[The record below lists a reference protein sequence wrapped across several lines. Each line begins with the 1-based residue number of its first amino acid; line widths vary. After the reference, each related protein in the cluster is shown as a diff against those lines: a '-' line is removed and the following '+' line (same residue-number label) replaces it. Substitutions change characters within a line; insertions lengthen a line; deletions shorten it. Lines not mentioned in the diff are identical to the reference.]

1 MSSFPL
7 SNARTAA
14 PVSLGTIQH
23 EVDQARTSFKL
34 SKDSAAAAAAH
45 AYMVWLDTQSPSAT
59 PLMRAEIAKQIAALN
74 EAIDKHN
81 AEEAKLKDRV
91 KRYANNTLK
100 KTDAAAIEPT
110 TDAERK
116 EVEAERATLAALTSL
131 SDEDWQARRKVR
143 IERRNDASLFAEIV
157 KYVLGFDRRAD
168 ASVTSRYATVLEWI
182 DENFDDATMQCAA
195 DIVTAIKAAGGF
207 EKVLDDQRK
216 KDKPSDEEA
225 AEDRA
230 CQAEAIAQ
238 EAKAALAVA
247 APKAAFNMDVTHA
260 PDGIVTLLARYVDG
274 VVEIIGEL
282 PADEKQLER
291 AIALFDDERL
301 MPSYDRSEFVSR
313 VLDLGELVREGV
325 KTDKKV
331 DGLKAGAALEAERV
345 LSVLPDA
352 ATGVQLVMSARY
364 ADASVIVKATPVKQ
378 GMGFGV
384 VASPVMLNGNAR
396 KALHKQ
402 IVKRSLRRLVDIV
415 PESVGGELR
424 WVACDKALIE
434 KKRENG
440 RRSYCFADMGAQA
453 HKPLDVDGFKPQF
466 SVVVDAAE
474 LRKLFDERL
483 EMWAKSES
491 GKKGSK
497 VMSLEFSNGSLVH
510 KVEGA
515 ADLKLAYTGATA
527 GVFGLTFLPRDLHD
541 VVKALLAQRA
551 GSFEVSGDTG
561 GLLCLKWTDGVGAY
575 EVYLPTATA
584 SGGLNAKRIEPMRCE
599 AAIAQAA

>member
-1 MSSFPL
+1 MSSLPL
-7 SNARTAA
+7 SNIRTAA
-14 PVSLGTIQH
+14 HVSLGTIQQ
-23 EVDQARTSFKL
+23 EVTQARTAFTA

-45 AYMVWLDTQSPSAT
+45 AYMVWLDTMSPSAT
-59 PLMRAEIAKQIAALN
+59 PLMREEIAKQIVALN
-74 EAIDKHN
+74 DAIDKHN
-81 AEEAKLKDRV
+81 EAESELKKRV
-91 KRYANNTLK
+91 KRYDENKLK
-100 KTDAAAIEPT
+100 KNDPASFEGKTE
-110 TDAERK
+110 AERK
-116 EVEAERATLAALTSL
+116 EVEAERAKLAALTSL
-131 SDEDWQARRKVR
+131 SDEDWPARRKVR
-143 IERRNDASLFAEIV
+143 IERRNDASLFTEIV

-195 DIVTAIKAAGGF
+195 DIVTAIKTAGGF
-207 EKVLDDQRK
+207 EKVLDDQRN

-238 EAKAALAVA
+238 QAKDALATA

-260 PDGIVTLLARYVDG
+260 PDGLVTLLARYTDG

-282 PADEKQLER
+282 PVNEKELER
-291 AIALFDDERL
+291 AVSLFDDERL
-301 MPSYDRSEFVSR
+301 MPSHDRSEFVSR
-313 VLDLGELVREGV
+313 VLDLGELVREGE

-331 DGLKAGAALEAERV
+331 DGLKAGAALKAERV

-352 ATGVQLVMSARY
+352 ATGVQLVMSARH
-364 ADASVIVKATPVKQ
+364 ADASVIVKATPAKQ
-378 GMGFGV
+378 GMDFGV
-384 VASPVMLNGNAR
+384 VASPVTLDGDAR

-402 IVKRSLRRLVDIV
+402 IDKRSLRRLVDIV
-415 PESVGGELR
+415 PETVGGELR
-424 WVACDKALIE
+424 WVACDKALMA
-434 KKRENG
+434 KNRENG
-440 RRSYCFADMGAQA
+440 RRTYCFADMSEQA

-466 SVVVDAAE
+466 NVVVPAAE

-483 EMWAKSES
+483 KEWAKSES

-497 VMSLEFSNGSLVH
+497 QMSLEFGNGCLVH

-515 ADLKLAYTGATA
+515 ADLKLTYTGATA

-541 VVKALLAQRA
+541 VVKALLTQRVA
-551 GSFEVSGDTG
+551 SFEVSGDTG
-561 GLLCLKWTDGVGAY
+561 GLLCLKWTDSIGAY

-584 SGGLNAKRIEPMRCE
+584 SSGLNAKRIEPMRYE
-599 AAIAQAA
+599 AAISQAA